1 MNTKPEIHTICEDNF
16 ATAIMSEKKPVLLL
30 CMPRDDQFA
39 KQMDIVTQT
48 VAKYEAPI
56 KIALLDESFIGSF
69 KKKYRVPGT
78 PTYLILKEGKE
89 ISRSLGLTDEQML
102 RTLITDA
109 CLAMHEASSITNK
122 NFRT

>member
-1 MNTKPEIHTICEDNF
+1 MKTRPEIHFIREDNF
-16 ATAIMSEKKPVLLL
+16 EAAIISEKKPVLLL
-30 CMPRDDQFA
+30 CMPHDDQFSA
-39 KQMDIVTQT
+39 QMNIVTET
-48 VAKYEAPI
+48 VAKYEGPL

-109 CLAMHEASSITNK
+109 CMALSEGS
-122 NFRT
+122 